1 MKNIAIYGAGGFGRE
16 VSCMLNIINQCESRW
31 NLIGFFDDTKPI
43 GYPCGYGKV
52 LGGLEVLNMYDEP
65 LDVIIAIASPVG
77 VHKLVGKIKNPYIE
91 FPNIIAPDVRFTDQ
105 NSLSLG
111 KGNIFCWGCCV
122 TCDIT
127 IGDFNSFNGFITI
140 GHDSKIGNYNVF
152 MPKVHISGGTVIND
166 ENYIGTGAIILQKNR
181 IGYRTVVGANSVI
194 IRNTKDDS
202 TYVGNPATIVKF

>member
-43 GYPCGYGKV
+43 GYSCGYGKV

-111 KGNIFCWGCCV
+111 KGNIF
-122 TCDIT
+122 
-127 IGDFNSFNGFITI
+127 
-140 GHDSKIGNYNVF
+140 Y
-152 MPKVHISGGTVIND
+152 
-166 ENYIGTGAIILQKNR
+166 L
-181 IGYRTVVGANSVI
+181 
-194 IRNTKDDS
+194 
-202 TYVGNPATIVKF
+202 